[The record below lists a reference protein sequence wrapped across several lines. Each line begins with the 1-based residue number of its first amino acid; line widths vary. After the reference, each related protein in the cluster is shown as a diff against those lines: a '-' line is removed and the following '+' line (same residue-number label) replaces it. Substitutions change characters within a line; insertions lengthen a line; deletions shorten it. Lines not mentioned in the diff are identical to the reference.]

1 MGVARERSL
10 AAIEGYCHLSV
21 LILENE
27 ALKGKN
33 GFFFFYV
40 RLDLCV
46 GLSRHPSVLQTA
58 LSGPAYPYRS
68 TKNDPKIFLI
78 AKEIQTYWKLT
89 ICLLG
94 RLKVGNVSA
103 SWGIARD
110 WALRMKRWETR
121 DLILYYH

>member
-27 ALKGKN
+27 ALKDKN
-33 GFFFFYV
+33 GFFFFFYV

-58 LSGPAYPYRS
+58 LSGPAYPCRS
-68 TKNDPKIFLI
+68 TKNGLKISLI
-78 AKEIQTYWKLT
+78 AKEIQTY
-89 ICLLG
+89 
-94 RLKVGNVSA
+94 
-103 SWGIARD
+103 
-110 WALRMKRWETR
+110 
-121 DLILYYH
+121 